1 MTKINLS
8 YNIVNYTPASASPVD
23 TNFDTIEAHIN
34 QELVERDG
42 TVAMRAQLKLVG
54 NPVADL
60 DAAPKQY
67 VDQVLPIGIIMMY
80 GGAGIPPGGKWAVC
94 NGAELQTSS
103 YADLYGVI
111 GHNFSP
117 SGTPGSRFNLPN
129 MQDRFPMGK
138 GTQTSMG
145 ETGGKRDATLV
156 LHDHGMKGH
165 THGMAHHTHGMS
177 NHTHSIDHNHGSVTT
192 SQVGDHQHSQDTD
205 NAVGANAGSR
215 ARGATAQYTGNF
227 AGAPSGS
234 HTHTVNLPAFNGN
247 SGAPGNNTTAGPS
260 DNDTGAPSDNT
271 TGQAGQDGTNDN
283 LPPYLGVQYIIR
295 VK

>member
-1 MTKINLS
+1 MSKINLS

-23 TNFDTIEAHIN
+23 TNFDSIEQHIN

-80 GGAGIPPGGKWAVC
+80 GGAGAPPGGKWAVC
-94 NGAELQTSS
+94 NGAELQTSG

-117 SGTPGSRFNLPN
+117 GGTPGSRFNLPN
-129 MQDRFPMGK
+129 LQDRFPMGK
-138 GTQTSMG
+138 GSQTSMG
-145 ETGGKRDATLV
+145 ETGGHRDAILV
-156 LHDHGMKGH
+156 QHSHYMKSH
-165 THGMAHHTHGMS
+165 THGMKNHVHT
-177 NHTHSIDHNHGSVTT
+177 IDHNHAQATT
-192 SQVGDHQHSQDTD
+192 SQIGDHQHSQDTD
-205 NAVGANAGSR
+205 NAAGSNAASR
-215 ARGATAQYTGNF
+215 ARGQSAQFTGNF
-227 AGAPSGS
+227 GGAPAGS
-234 HTHTVNLPAFNGN
+234 HQHTVNLPAF
-247 SGAPGNNTTAGPS
+247 SGKSGGPGDNN
-260 DNDTGAPSDNT
+260 TGAPDDNVT
-271 TGQAGQDGTNDN
+271 TEAGQDGADDN
-283 LPPYLGVQYIIR
+283 LPPFLGVQYIIR